1 MPFMTHTEGGSW
13 PSGPATTVT
22 NCATGEVAQIRTAF
36 AFLVSTGR
44 PCVAGIAGLGTL
56 AACLAGKTEASLSID
71 CRGPGCG
78 GSTMVTGSAGGI
90 NFCSGAFTN
99 QFQVDAALFHAC
111 VLSCGG
117 LEIDAWALE
126 NHCYAGH
133 GTRAPNTTE
142 RDGLLTTG
150 ATSGGSNILV
160 GTFVTWNRTAGTV
173 VVTGSGAALNV
184 DPQAY
189 KGPLQLTVGGSW
201 P

>member
-1 MPFMTHTEGGSW
+1 MPFMTHTEGGAW

-36 AFLVSTGR
+36 AFLVSTGQ
-44 PCVAGIAGLGTL
+44 PCVAGIAGLGPL

-78 GSTMVTGSAGGI
+78 GTTLVTATAGGI
-90 NFCSGAFTN
+90 NFCGGAFTS
-99 QFQVDAALFHAC
+99 QAQVDAALFHAC

-133 GTRAPNTTE
+133 GTRPPNANE
-142 RDGLLTTG
+142 RDNLLTNGTTSAGNNVRVG
-150 ATSGGSNILV
+150 A
-160 GTFVTWNRTAGTV
+160 FVTWDRTAGTV
-173 VVTGSGAALNV
+173 TVTGSGAALNV
-184 DPQAY
+184 DAQAY
-189 KGPLQLTVGGSW
+189 KGPVQLVVKSDW